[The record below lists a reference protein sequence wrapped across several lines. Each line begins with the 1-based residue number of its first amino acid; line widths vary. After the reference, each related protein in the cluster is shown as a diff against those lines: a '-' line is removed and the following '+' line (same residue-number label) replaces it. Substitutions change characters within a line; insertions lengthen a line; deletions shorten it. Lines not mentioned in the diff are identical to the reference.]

1 MYRPVDG
8 TVYLD
13 YLSRNPIN
21 CLSMDITTEWIKVT
35 QLQDNHIDIIRKI
48 LEGDNV
54 YPKVKQEKYGLK
66 DIIFRKIKNRCK

>member
-1 MYRPVDG
+1 
-8 TVYLD
+8 
-13 YLSRNPIN
+13 
-21 CLSMDITTEWIKVT
+21 MDITTEWIKVT